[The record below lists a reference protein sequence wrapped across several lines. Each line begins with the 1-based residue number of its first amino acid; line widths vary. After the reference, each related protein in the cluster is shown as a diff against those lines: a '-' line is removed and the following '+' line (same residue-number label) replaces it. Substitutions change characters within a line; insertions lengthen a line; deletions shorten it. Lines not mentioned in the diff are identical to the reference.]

1 MKRMAKIGPSQAA
14 RGMIHFPMV
23 RANIPSTI
31 DKKSHRYDQRSA
43 CGYVTCLVFII
54 STLQSL
60 LSINERPASLRY
72 LTILF
77 RLFAVEADAPKKD
90 TQAQP
95 DSPLC
100 AHEAYGEDRT
110 EPSGQGDDPLPDGE
124 GKYTQHH
131 RQKKPQI
138 RPAVSLWI
146 RHLFGI
152 YHLDS
157 PIPTLNQ

>member
-90 TQAQP
+90 TQAHQEKADPNWSLPKNKQIYNPCQP
-95 DSPLC
+95 P
-100 AHEAYGEDRT
+100 
-110 EPSGQGDDPLPDGE
+110 P
-124 GKYTQHH
+124 
-131 RQKKPQI
+131 
-138 RPAVSLWI
+138 
-146 RHLFGI
+146 FF
-152 YHLDS
+152 
-157 PIPTLNQ
+157 